1 MGSHNLMTLKAS
13 RLAEAFDVAYKRHI
27 QPTEAGHKTA
37 LDPYGASG
45 TQEFFAVAVEAFFEK
60 PEALK
65 RSEPEVFRQMSV
77 FFQLDPSTWK

>member
-1 MGSHNLMTLKAS
+1 
-13 RLAEAFDVAYKRHI
+13 V
-27 QPTEAGHKTA
+27 

-60 PEALK
+60 PKALK
-65 RSEPEVFRQMSV
+65 HCEPEVFQQMSV